1 MAKQTHSSGS
11 ETDVSTST
19 ENLTPEEHY
28 VLKTGIRQEPQG
40 EETYLNVATDGLPF
54 SANLNIHN
62 NGPIGSYISPFL
74 YGKLAAVNNN
84 IYAEVKEP
92 ISKNSDNGN
101 FYYYSHSMGEQQSPV
116 NGSNNRSV
124 IREKTEMMKANN
136 LSSVIDSDSPYSN
149 LNLMK
154 FGQAG
159 MPPNGSS
166 PLFLDNPSVIN
177 FQSSGEQGG
186 TAVNCTEASI
196 SLQQPMLNNYLNSL
210 KKNDSLLIKNF
221 NGDSVTLPPPP
232 PPPEYDKQWGAFLM
246 NSSASKSCERLAI
259 SRSHPDLSKFAD
271 DELGAASPGR
281 VNGSGH
287 GNLVAANLSYTYSQ
301 PNSPYS
307 PYRNNTVEMILAENA
322 ALRSQLEHCLRKV
335 KNLQNFE
342 LEIQK
347 VHQSH
352 EELIKSS
359 EKKEKLERALRYK
372 LEIQNRRLQEENQ
385 CLKEQ
390 IESGSVM
397 KRENFEQGDTPD
409 LKKEMNRRD
418 VLISRLLAKNK
429 EYITDKDRQEIELQA
444 QRLTLQEQRN
454 HIEILDTALMNA
466 QNNII
471 TLEAELRKRAGFEEK
486 TLFLKKALSNL
497 QLTNDRRLQMEKRA
511 RAHLEK
517 EIEELKRQNATG
529 TSSTDNKEARGDKD
543 LDANALKKMIR
554 EYDEKIIGLEAEVS
568 RWEHKYLEESTLRSI
583 EVSAASA
590 PKDAKIAALE
600 RTSLESEKL
609 IAEARSER
617 LRHMDEIHVERK
629 IVAELEI
636 KLKDAESKM
645 VEKDAMIKV
654 LQNVLQKHSDDRT
667 AVLQKSLARR
677 FPNRHT
683 RSASTMGLVV
693 SGGTANNAT
702 GGKPDVLSADF
713 GKMIVSKT
721 SQRPSNLALNSE
733 NVDSDLVDG
742 VNNLDEQLK
751 EIDSR
756 LSPKVSTP

>member
-1 MAKQTHSSGS
+1 MSSRRAFARS
-11 ETDVSTST
+11 
-19 ENLTPEEHY
+19 P
-28 VLKTGIRQEPQG
+28 RARR
-40 EETYLNVATDGLPF
+40 TYLNVATDGLPF

-116 NGSNNRSV
+116 NGNNNRSV

-159 MPPNGSS
+159 MPPNGNS

-335 KNLQNFE
+335 KNLQNN
-342 LEIQK
+342 
-347 VHQSH
+347 
-352 EELIKSS
+352 
-359 EKKEKLERALRYK
+359 KL
-372 LEIQNRRLQEENQ
+372 NRV
-385 CLKEQ
+385 
-390 IESGSVM
+390 SVM

-418 VLISRLLAKNK
+418 VLISRLLAKSTYILLPTAKLTLHLTDK

-471 TLEAELRKRAGFEEK
+471 TLEAEVTLRKRAGFEEK

-693 SGGTANNAT
+693 SGGGTANNAT